1 MMRLLATVMV
11 IVAAGALAVGTAPG
25 ADAGTASAPATL
37 HGTWQKLPAAPVR
50 QVQGSMVSAWTGREM
65 IIHGNA
71 TTFAYRPATRTWV
84 RLANGPGQPNL
95 QSADVAAWTGS
106 RMLVI
111 GLTNASYNPVT
122 NTWRAIARPGTSM
135 SGAVAG
141 WTGRQF
147 LAWDGVCCDDL
158 TNAGVAYNPATN
170 TWRKI
175 PSAPLEKRVGAKGA
189 WTGRELVVAGGIT
202 DDPTFKVFTDAA
214 AYNPATG
221 KWRKLPNTPA
231 TLYPQTGQA
240 LWDGREVLFLST
252 TSARGLA
259 YNPATNRWRYLPAM
273 PLPRRAF
280 AAVWTGHYVLVW
292 GGVTGSDA
300 NPTLPAHGEAY
311 NPVRN
316 QWIALP
322 GAPVQG
328 CAGPAAVWTGHQM
341 IIWGVGITGGAAFTP
356 R

>member
-25 ADAGTASAPATL
+25 ADAGTASAAATL
-37 HGTWQKLPAAPVR
+37 HGTWQKLPAAPVT

-122 NTWRAIARPGTSM
+122 NAWRAIARPGTSM
-135 SGAVAG
+135 SGAVTG

-147 LAWDGVCCDDL
+147 LAWDGVCCEDF
-158 TNAGVAYNPATN
+158 TNTGVAYSPATN
-170 TWRKI
+170 TWRNI
-175 PSAPLEKRVGAKGA
+175 PSAPLEKRAFAKGA
-189 WTGRELVVAGGIT
+189 WTGKELVVAGGIT
-202 DDPTFKVFTDAA
+202 DDPTYKVFRDAA

-221 KWRKLPNTPA
+221 KWRKLPNMPA
-231 TLYPQTGQA
+231 TLTDRTGA
-240 LWDGREVLFLST
+240 LGRQ
-252 TSARGLA
+252 RGPVPEHHQRPRAGVQPGDEPLA
-259 YNPATNRWRYLPAM
+259 LPAGDAAAAPGVRGGLDR
-273 PLPRRAF
+273 PLRAGLGRGSS
-280 AAVWTGHYVLVW
+280 AVT
-292 GGVTGSDA
+292 A
-300 NPTLPAHGEAY
+300 NPSFRRTERPTTRSRASGPRCPAHRCKAARARRRCG
-311 NPVRN
+311 PVTR
-316 QWIALP
+316 
-322 GAPVQG
+322 
-328 CAGPAAVWTGHQM
+328 
-341 IIWGVGITGGAAFTP
+341 
-356 R
+356 